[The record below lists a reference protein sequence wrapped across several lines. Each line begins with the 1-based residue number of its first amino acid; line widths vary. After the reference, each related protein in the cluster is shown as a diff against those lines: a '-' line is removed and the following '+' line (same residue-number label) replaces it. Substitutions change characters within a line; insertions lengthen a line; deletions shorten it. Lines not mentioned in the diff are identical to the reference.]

1 MKFPELPKAKFPKY
15 PIIKPSTLGA
25 SLGAAHNCNS
35 VCKMDCYV
43 YGCAEA
49 GTPCCKLFGRL
60 PDFGGAA

>member
-1 MKFPELPKAKFPKY
+1 MKDKLKNTKNSKNN
-15 PIIKPSTLGA
+15 
-25 SLGAAHNCNS
+25 GAAHDCNA

-49 GTPCCKLFGRL
+49 GTVCCKLFGRL

>member
-1 MKFPELPKAKFPKY
+1 MKDK
-15 PIIKPSTLGA
+15 IKNTRNSA
-25 SLGAAHNCNS
+25 NNGAAHDCNA

-60 PDFGGAA
+60 TDTGAA